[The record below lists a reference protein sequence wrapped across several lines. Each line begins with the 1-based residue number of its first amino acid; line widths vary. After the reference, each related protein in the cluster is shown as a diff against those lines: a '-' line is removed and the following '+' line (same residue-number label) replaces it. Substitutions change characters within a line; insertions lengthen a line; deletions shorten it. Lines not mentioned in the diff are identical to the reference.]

1 MVLKFSERV
10 ADYVREQV
18 WFPVQTINEAPGGGL
33 LLTFYV
39 TDYRE
44 IVREVLS
51 FGADVEVME
60 PEPLRE
66 IVKKNIQEL
75 SCLYKKL

>member
-1 MVLKFSERV
+1 M

-18 WFPVQTINEAPGGGL
+18 WFPCQTIAEAPAGGL

-51 FGADVEVME
+51 FGADVEVLE
-60 PEPLRE
+60 PAPLRE
-66 IVKKNIQEL
+66 IIKEHIRKL
-75 SCLYKKL
+75 SAVY